1 MLKGSVL
8 QEAGVPYLL
17 TNPLE
22 LVHNLQLLETQLAK
36 EMDEVFVNYSNC

>member
-8 QEAGVPYLL
+8 QEPGVPYLL
-17 TNPLE
+17 NDPLE

-36 EMDEVFVNYSNC
+36 EKDEVFVNHSNC